1 VDIVK
6 LNIEKLQHFEGLDL
20 PKYQTEFAS
29 GFDLVSAEDK
39 VLRAGQR
46 DLVATGLKMEIPV
59 GYEGQVR
66 PRSGLAYKY
75 GIMIP
80 NSPGTIDA
88 DYRGEVKVIIWN
100 SGNEEFVIKRGD
112 RIAQFVLAPVVQAAF
127 NVVVN
132 VDETKR
138 GEGGFGSTGK

>member
-1 VDIVK
+1 MQNIF
-6 LNIEKLQHFEGLDL
+6 LNIEKLEHFKGLDL
-20 PKYQTEFAS
+20 PKYQTANAS
-29 GFDLVSAEDK
+29 GFDLLSAEAK
-39 VLRAGQR
+39 VIKSGHR
-46 DLVATGLKMEIPV
+46 DTVATGLKMEIPI

-88 DYRGEVKVIIWN
+88 DYRGEIKVIIYN
-100 SGNEEFVIKRGD
+100 SGEEDFVINRGD
-112 RIAQFVLAPVVQAAF
+112 RIAQFVLAPVVKAEF
-127 NVVVN
+127 NVVLC
-132 VDETKR
+132 VDETLR

>member
-1 VDIVK
+1 MDIVK